1 MKYKTINSILTI
13 LIGIFL
19 VSCAGEIDPPSH
31 EEILPSATSPPETVR
46 EVQSTTSPES
56 TSLIDNLEDL
66 SQAVIQI
73 ESEGVFVN
81 PEFLSYHV
89 AGRGSGFIISP
100 SGLAITNSHVVSGA
114 ALIKVSIGEN
124 SEKIYNAEILGV
136 SECSDL
142 ALIDIAGD
150 NFPYL
155 EWYSDEIVP
164 EMEVWAAGF
173 PVSNPAYNLTEG
185 IIYGIEED
193 GKSDWASVDQIVQ
206 HSALITPGNSGGP
219 LVTDDGLVVGVN
231 YAADFQRGLSFA
243 IGREAVSSILD
254 DLKGGEDVDSLGING
269 LAISS
274 LDDSISGIWVSSVKP
289 GSTADQAGVL
299 AGDIIRTLDGVT
311 LATDGTME
319 TFCDIVRTQGDDD
332 TLDFEILRFEA
343 DEILEGQFN
352 GRPLAVTSD
361 LRKLELP
368 IDEINYAYGYDENSP
383 FFYRSANI
391 IETFKNGNMSVTDD
405 LEALYLEV
413 PGGWTEVNGSIWES
427 TWGDLSFKAA
437 YIAAAPDL
445 EEFYDSLYSSGVA
458 FGASKDWGA
467 IGGYIQLLDGAR
479 HWFTDTCIIQRRDD
493 YSDPVYEG
501 AIDYWDCGNGEN
513 LIVIGARP
521 KADPGAYLVFVQI
534 QIVSEAGALAL
545 DDIMSSFDVDQDKLP

>member
-1 MKYKTINSILTI
+1 MKNKTINTILTVI
-13 LIGIFL
+13 IGIFL
-19 VSCAGEIDPPSH
+19 VSCAGEIDPPSP
-31 EEILPSATSPPETVR
+31 EENLPSPASPTETVS
-46 EVQSTTSPES
+46 EVQPTTSPES
-56 TSLIDNLEDL
+56 TSPIDNLEDL
-66 SQAVIQI
+66 PQAVIQI

-124 SEKIYNAEILGV
+124 SEKTYNAEILGV

-142 ALIDIAGD
+142 ALIDIEGD

-155 EWYSDEIVP
+155 DWYSDEIVP
-164 EMEVWAAGF
+164 EMEIWAAGF

-193 GKSDWASVDQIVQ
+193 GESDWASVDQVVQ

-219 LVTDDGLVVGVN
+219 LVTSDGLVVGVN
-231 YAADFQRGLSFA
+231 FAADFQRGLSFA
-243 IGREAVSSILD
+243 IGREAVFSILD

-289 GSTADQAGVL
+289 GSTADQVGVL
-299 AGDIIRTLDGVT
+299 PGDIIRTLDGVT

-332 TLDFEILRFEA
+332 TLDVEILRFEA
-343 DEILEGQFN
+343 DEFLEGQFN

-368 IDEINYAYGYDENSP
+368 IDEIYYAYGYDENSP
-383 FFYRSANI
+383 FIYRSANI
-391 IETFKNGNMSVTDD
+391 IETFKNGNMAVTDD

-413 PGGWTEVNGSIWES
+413 PGSWTEVNGAIWES
-427 TWGDLSFKAA
+427 TWGDLN
-437 YIAAAPDL
+437 L
-445 EEFYDSLYSSGVA
+445 RSSIYRCRA
-458 FGASKDWGA
+458 
-467 IGGYIQLLDGAR
+467 
-479 HWFTDTCIIQRRDD
+479 
-493 YSDPVYEG
+493 
-501 AIDYWDCGNGEN
+501 
-513 LIVIGARP
+513 
-521 KADPGAYLVFVQI
+521 
-534 QIVSEAGALAL
+534 
-545 DDIMSSFDVDQDKLP
+545 